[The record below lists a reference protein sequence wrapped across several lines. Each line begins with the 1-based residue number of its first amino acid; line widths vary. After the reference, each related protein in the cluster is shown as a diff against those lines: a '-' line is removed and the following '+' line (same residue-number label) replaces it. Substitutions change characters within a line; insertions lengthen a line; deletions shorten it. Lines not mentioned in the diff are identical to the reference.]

1 MNNGKI
7 EISLC
12 MGSSCFTRG
21 NNRLLELLEN
31 QIAMNGWEDR
41 IALSGARC
49 HDLCGNGP
57 NIFIDGK
64 LYQGLDEGALLDLLQ
79 TILDVPHGN
88 TSRMSVRRNAE

>member
-1 MNNGKI
+1 MKDGKI

-21 NNRLLELLEN
+21 NNRLLELLED
-31 QIAMNGWEDR
+31 QIAANGWQDR

-49 HDLCGNGP
+49 HDKCGDGP
-57 NIFIDGK
+57 NVFIDGK

-79 TILDVPHGN
+79 NILGVPHGN
-88 TSRMSVRRNAE
+88 TSRMSVRRNAD